1 MKKYI
6 FLFAISILFS
16 CSSDNNSSNA
26 DSQNESSGQGGSL
39 ASFTIVNDYLYTV
52 DDSSLNIF
60 SIVNNEQPSKVN
72 DIPIGFRIETI
83 FNYKEFLYMGSTM
96 GMYIYSLE
104 NPEAPVYKSEVQ
116 HFTAC
121 DPVIANDTHA
131 FVTLH
136 SETICGNN
144 INILEVYDVTN
155 VLQPF
160 LVSSRNLSSPKGIGL
175 YGDYLFVCDDD
186 IKIFDVSNPN
196 EMVLVSS
203 IDKNAFDVII
213 KDNLLIVIGENG
225 LYQYSLDIL
234 NIENIQSLSSI
245 LF

>member
-1 MKKYI
+1 MKNYI
-6 FLFAISILFS
+6 IFFATILLFS
-16 CSSDNNSSNA
+16 CSSNNDSSN
-26 DSQNESSGQGGSL
+26 DSQAESTGQGGSL

-60 SIVNNEQPSKVN
+60 SLANNEQPSKVN

-83 FNYKEFLYMGSTM
+83 FNYKEFLYIGSTM

-104 NPEAPVYKSEVQ
+104 NPETPVYKSEVQ

-136 SETICGNN
+136 SETQCGNN

-155 VLQPF
+155 VLQPV
-160 LVSSRNLSSPKGIGL
+160 LVSSRNLSSPKGMGL
-175 YGDYLFVCDDD
+175 YGQYLFVCDDD
-186 IKIFDVSNPN
+186 IKIFDVSNPT
-196 EMVLVSS
+196 EMVFVSS
-203 IDKNAFDVII
+203 IDKYAFDVII

-225 LYQYSLDIL
+225 LYQYALDNS